1 MLKTFSKYGL
11 SITVKIL
18 LALVLIFS
26 NLSLSF
32 AQDKTFDRSQYAT
45 FNVSKYLTVDKAQ
58 GTNTGTQEQS
68 YLKSENPVAAFI
80 LQIINFI
87 TLIAASLSFLAVV
100 VGGFLMMSSAGN
112 ANQVNKG
119 KEILMRAIV
128 GLVITLSAY
137 FIVAFVQNLLF
148 ETAAK

>member
-1 MLKTFSKYGL
+1 MLKSFSKINFRIALKGL
-11 SITVKIL
+11 LIAL
-18 LALVLIFS
+18 LLCANLNVVL
-26 NLSLSF
+26 
-32 AQDKTFDRSQYAT
+32 AAEKVFDRNEYAT
-45 FNVSKYLTVDKAQ
+45 FDVSKNLTAPGQDQ
-58 GTNTGTQEQS
+58 T
-68 YLKSENPVAAFI
+68 YLKAESGNPVGAFI

-119 KEILMRAIV
+119 KEILMRAVV

-137 FIVAFVQNLLF
+137 FIVSFVQNLLF